1 MKLEKQ
7 SGGCQALRGG
17 GDGELVFLGYR
28 VSIWDDEEIL
38 DSGWTVVMT
47 AHNVN
52 VLNATAYLKMLK

>member
-1 MKLEKQ
+1 M
-7 SGGCQALRGG
+7 LRGG

-47 AHNVN
+47 AHNVS